1 MKGWIKLHRKIIEN
15 GVFSNAELL
24 KVFIWCLI
32 RANSGTKD
40 KNVYDVKLKT
50 GQFITGRI
58 SASEELTMRPS
69 TVHNRLNRL
78 QRMQYIKLKSTTK
91 YTIVEVIKFSKYQ
104 IDSNNAPKTPIFE
117 RLSNF
122 IDEVEVFANG
132 YDKNAL
138 ESFISYWT
146 ETNKSKTKMKF
157 ELQQTW
163 NTKLRLINWMKR
175 AKPVKENKV
184 QQSIDTW
191 QQARNMINERQN

>member
-1 MKGWIKLHRKIIEN
+1 
-15 GVFSNAELL
+15 
-24 KVFIWCLI
+24 
-32 RANSGTKD
+32 
-40 KNVYDVKLKT
+40 
-50 GQFITGRI
+50 
-58 SASEELTMRPS
+58 
-69 TVHNRLNRL
+69 
-78 QRMQYIKLKSTTK
+78 
-91 YTIVEVIKFSKYQ
+91 
-104 IDSNNAPKTPIFE
+104 
-117 RLSNF
+117 
-122 IDEVEVFANG
+122 VFANG

>member
-117 RLSNF
+117 RLS
-122 IDEVEVFANG
+122 
-132 YDKNAL
+132 
-138 ESFISYWT
+138 
-146 ETNKSKTKMKF
+146 
-157 ELQQTW
+157 
-163 NTKLRLINWMKR
+163 
-175 AKPVKENKV
+175 
-184 QQSIDTW
+184 
-191 QQARNMINERQN
+191 